1 MTRPVD
7 PHAEIDTLCDALAVA
22 LALLDQ
28 YGLAGLTEDE
38 MQTSYLRI
46 NRLDGEQSQSEIV
59 TRGLLVMA
67 RNRTTH

>member
-1 MTRPVD
+1 MSRPVD

-38 MQTSYLRI
+38 MHPAYLRI
-46 NRLDGEQSQSEIV
+46 HRLDGEQTQSDLV
-59 TRGLLVMA
+59 ARGLLVMA
-67 RNRTTH
+67 RNRATH

>member
-1 MTRPVD
+1 MSRPPD

-38 MQTSYLRI
+38 MQPAYVRI

-59 TRGLLVMA
+59 QRGLLVMA
-67 RNRTTH
+67 RNRAVH

>member
-1 MTRPVD
+1 MTRID
-7 PHAEIDTLCDALAVA
+7 PHVDIDTLCDALAVA

-38 MQTSYLRI
+38 MQPVYKRI

>member
-1 MTRPVD
+1 MSRPVD

-38 MQTSYLRI
+38 MQPVYQRI
-46 NRLDGEQSQSEIV
+46 NRLDGEQSQSDIMGG
-59 TRGLLVMA
+59 GLTVIA
-67 RNRTTH
+67 RNRATH